1 MSSEIPS
8 AVASVINQLGV
19 QADQLIGKG
28 GEGFVFDHSTETV
41 LKVYRKAT
49 RQYLEQLQSLQQRAT
64 QAQLPYTTPQIVRI
78 ESQDGVFYTIERKL
92 TGKQLDIVFPE
103 LSPEQQRAV
112 LRNFVAA
119 LEPLKTINVED
130 FPYGQLVASPDS
142 VQAATWSEYLL
153 QKLDQQLKKS
163 QQFLQQDVR
172 DFDSKVQIL
181 RAKLRALDHSA
192 IQKQFVHTDY
202 YLNNVLV
209 NEDLEISAVLDISV
223 HAVAGDHRL
232 DLASICFLTLDP
244 HITKEHADFARST
257 VLQIHGPEIDPYLD
271 IYALYYACYYSDLHD
286 TDPHS
291 YSWCLGILNDEARW
305 GRVAQAR

>member
-1 MSSEIPS
+1 MASEIPS

-19 QADQLIGKG
+19 QADQLIGRG

-64 QAQLPYTTPQIVRI
+64 QAQLPYTTPQILRI
-78 ESQDGVFYTIERKL
+78 ESHDGVFYTIERKL
-92 TGKQLDIVFPE
+92 SGKQLDIVFPR
-103 LSPEQQRAV
+103 LSPEQQQTV
-112 LRNFVAA
+112 LRNFVTA
-119 LEPLKTINVED
+119 LEPFTKINVED
-130 FPYGQLVASPDS
+130 LPYGQLVVSPDS

-163 QQFLQQDVR
+163 QQFLQHDVL
-172 DFDSKVQIL
+172 DFDSKVQML
-181 RAKLRALDHSA
+181 RAKLRALGHSGVH
-192 IQKQFVHTDY
+192 KQFVHTDY

-244 HITKEHADFARST
+244 HITNEHLDFAYNT
-257 VLQIHGPEIDPYLD
+257 VLQIHGPEIAPNLD
-271 IYALYYACYYSDLHD
+271 IYALYYAFYYSDLHD
-286 TDPHS
+286 TDQHS
-291 YSWCLGILNDEARW
+291 YNWCLSILNDETRW
-305 GRVAQAR
+305 GRVAQA